1 MALVRM
7 NISTSDE
14 VKEWY
19 QAQAQEY
26 GMSMSALMSFVLT
39 QYKKN
44 EESREMIK
52 ELNQVSKSMDTGK
65 MLEDMKSI
73 MECVS
78 LDGSIKLPIENVK
91 GE

>member
-73 MECVS
+73 MEYVS
-78 LDGSIKLPIENVK
+78 LDGSIELPIESFK